1 LSSIFWFWRT
11 FLGGSGEEIKG
22 NTVMKCEEIREV
34 MPDLASGLMEST
46 AEIGGHLASCGACS
60 ARMKEIQQT
69 MALLD
74 EWKAPEPSPYF
85 DVRLQA
91 RLREEMAKPQPGW
104 LAWFRRPVLAAA
116 LTVMMGVGVGL
127 FYAKG
132 GGGFGLWD
140 SEVAT
145 MDSPAQAAEPGTAVG
160 DLQALDK
167 NHDLY
172 SDFDLLDD
180 LQVQNNV
187 VANP

>member
-1 LSSIFWFWRT
+1 M
-11 FLGGSGEEIKG
+11 
-22 NTVMKCEEIREV
+22 VMKCEEIREA
-34 MPDLASGLMEST
+34 MPDLASGLKEMT
-46 AEIGGHLASCGACS
+46 PEIGGHLQECGDCLAK
-60 ARMKEIQQT
+60 MKEFQQT

-91 RLREEMAKPQPGW
+91 RLREELAKPEALGW

-127 FYAKG
+127 FYGKG
-132 GGGFGLWD
+132 GGVWTN
-140 SEVAT
+140 EVAT
-145 MDSPAQAAEPGTAVG
+145 IDSPAQSAGPGTAVG
-160 DLQALDK
+160 DLQALEK

-180 LQVQNNV
+180 LQVQHNV